1 MCVCRE
7 LYRDIAGSK
16 LIKPEFLISEYQTLA
31 VATISQLLTY
41 RNTVVKQM
49 INGKSTI
56 HFLYKADLLKRS
68 WMSVKVTV

>member
-1 MCVCRE
+1 MSRE
-7 LYRDIAGSK
+7 LDRDIAGSK

-49 INGKSTI
+49 INGKSAI
-56 HFLYKADLLKRS
+56 HFLYKADLLKRL